1 MKRYTIDEISQMEW
15 DCIPCGED
23 AEQVYWVVCGILT
36 IVPAE
41 VADVIIKESALI
53 LLAPDLGAIAIARPS
68 QTAMGPWRN
77 LMILTDVSADD
88 DDLTQVLLKEIA
100 HVWKKHHIANLE
112 GSLSEEE
119 LQRHE
124 EEAHAL
130 VDEWLAASEQK

>member
-1 MKRYTIDEISQMEW
+1 MRRYTIDEISQMEW

-23 AEQVYWVVCGILT
+23 AEQVYWVICGILT

-53 LLAPDLGAIAIARPS
+53 LLPPDLGAITMARPS
-68 QTAMGPWRN
+68 QEAMGPWRN

-100 HVWKKHHIANLE
+100 HVWKKHHIANLG
-112 GSLSEEE
+112 GSLSEER
-119 LQRHE
+119 LQRQK
-124 EEAHAL
+124 EEAYAL
-130 VDEWLAASEQK
+130 VDEWLAAREQE

>member
-36 IVPAE
+36 MVPAE

-53 LLAPDLGAIAIARPS
+53 LLPADLGAIAIARPS
-68 QTAMGPWRN
+68 QAAMGPWRN
-77 LMILTDVSADD
+77 VMILTDVSADD
-88 DDLTQVLLKEIA
+88 DDLVQVLLKEIA
-100 HVWKKHHIANLE
+100 HVWKKHHLASPE
-112 GSLSEEE
+112 GSLSEED

-124 EEAHAL
+124 DEAHAL
-130 VDEWLAASEQK
+130 VDEWLATS